1 MHIHHYWGLFLLYS
15 LGISWN
21 KSQYIIFLNMFS
33 KHLQQIESL
42 EGQIADALAERSKAA
57 ETISSLRVRK
67 FSLLCCLGEE

>member
-1 MHIHHYWGLFLLYS
+1 
-15 LGISWN
+15 
-21 KSQYIIFLNMFS
+21 MFS